1 MEVVIK
7 NYSFFGSQLMSYAT
21 SCNTVWLLFAM
32 LTMNLLQLLNY
43 CQKLA
48 HALTDDIAGIVFVNE
63 SLPLSKEMICCL
75 ALGSSYVT
83 CKTAEQ
89 H

>member
-1 MEVVIK
+1 
-7 NYSFFGSQLMSYAT
+7 
-21 SCNTVWLLFAM
+21 
-32 LTMNLLQLLNY
+32 MNLLQLLNY